1 MVTFATN
8 TCSTFSRPDHSTML
22 HIADQR
28 QRQVSGQK
36 HIQTH
41 SASHTYM
48 QEACLPL
55 CINVKLR
62 CRDQPNPQPTTLQFI
77 YPCPASY
84 NLFDLGYFL
93 ELKIIELFDHFEYHH
108 SPIFLSSLQR
118 DGHDILWCQGTTPQV
133 RAAKS
138 AVMLTH

>member
-1 MVTFATN
+1 
-8 TCSTFSRPDHSTML
+8 
-22 HIADQR
+22 
-28 QRQVSGQK
+28 
-36 HIQTH
+36 
-41 SASHTYM
+41 M

-93 ELKIIELFDHFEYHH
+93 ELKIIELFDHFEHH
-108 SPIFLSSLQR
+108 HPPIFLSSLQR
-118 DGHDILWCQGTTPQV
+118 DGHDILWHVPRHHSTGSCGQI
-133 RAAKS
+133 RSDAYA
-138 AVMLTH
+138 LTGCPACR